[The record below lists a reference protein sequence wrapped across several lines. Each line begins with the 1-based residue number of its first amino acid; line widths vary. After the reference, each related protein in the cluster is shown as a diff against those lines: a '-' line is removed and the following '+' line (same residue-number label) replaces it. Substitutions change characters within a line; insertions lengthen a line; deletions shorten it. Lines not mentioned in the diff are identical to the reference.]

1 MVACNFSSR
10 SSVPRIGITPRTNT
24 RRVDFSRFCI
34 SILVFGISV
43 QILNPRLDPVGNFD
57 LGVRANTLNGTLR
70 WMYNYCSNIYVLDQE
85 MPQDLN
91 TSLSNCF
98 KIYNRNIVVRFDIN
112 GIVILFNQLLV
123 SFSTQLPFA
132 DEILFYFFSF
142 YHYDSP
148 IMVEVTSISHVD
160 NLSYNNKSQIS
171 ILNRDCDENH
181 LQSFIIYRAF

>member
-43 QILNPRLDPVGNFD
+43 QILNPGLDLVGNFD
-57 LGVRANTLNGTLR
+57 LGVRANTLNGILR
-70 WMYNYCSNIYVLDQE
+70 WMYNYCSNIYILDQE

-91 TSLSNCF
+91 TSLSNCIF

-123 SFSTQLPFA
+123 SFSTQLPTRFY
-132 DEILFYFFSF
+132 YFFSF

-181 LQSFIIYRAF
+181 LQSFIIHRAF